1 MTHGTHGRR
10 DGRADAQTVKIFW
23 PHAGM
28 PEHYRGCTNLDT
40 DVNELTFTDSA
51 GKQHQVFGLPYE
63 VLEE

>member
-1 MTHGTHGRR
+1 MGHMDDGTEEPTH
-10 DGRADAQTVKIFW
+10 TVKIFW